1 MIGSET
7 DLLTI
12 KPRRQIAVDAVKPVT
27 ASESAKF
34 GDDVIVS
41 AVTRQRTGDH
51 HHQKFVIRTDE

>member
-41 AVTRQRTGDH
+41 AVTRQRT
-51 HHQKFVIRTDE
+51 